1 MLSKQAAL
9 PKMVGTSVS
18 RWYLVTS
25 IKVFGLHTLRYIIG
39 FTILSLLLYIFS
51 IEFIQETMPRLSRK
65 LRQLKAARQVQVQR
79 CRGGHQ
85 LGRNFSSTET
95 TVSEDTGL
103 AQSTVDTDAHWEG
116 YNSEESGEEECE
128 VSDDEDG
135 VTEIDLEQARNA
147 FDIMMKASEGKD
159 SAATDNRT

>member
-51 IEFIQETMPRLSRK
+51 IEFIQETMSRLSRK

-79 CRGGHQ
+79 CRQ

-159 SAATDNRT
+159 SSATDNRT

>member
-1 MLSKQAAL
+1 
-9 PKMVGTSVS
+9 MVGTSVS

-25 IKVFGLHTLRYIIG
+25 IKVFGRSHDTLRYIIG

-51 IEFIQETMPRLSRK
+51 IEFIQETMSRLSRK

-79 CRGGHQ
+79 CRQ

-103 AQSTVDTDAHWEG
+103 AQSTVNTDAHWEG

-159 SAATDNRT
+159 SSATDNRTVS

>member
-1 MLSKQAAL
+1 MS
-9 PKMVGTSVS
+9 
-18 RWYLVTS
+18 
-25 IKVFGLHTLRYIIG
+25 
-39 FTILSLLLYIFS
+39 
-51 IEFIQETMPRLSRK
+51 RLSRK

-85 LGRNFSSTET
+85 LERNFSSTET

-159 SAATDNRT
+159 SSATDNRTVS